1 MTLNIQKLRKYYDQ
15 KKKFKNLGIFKVLIW
30 IIPFFKPQ
38 STCFEYFFL
47 NYKKFFFLEIYQCFA
62 LAYPVITLA
71 QCSPENVRARHCFI
85 ISWLKNFNSNL
96 NFNWINRGLGFNPFL
111 RKWKKSEFSKY
122 NWTSENYYHTSMN
135 YA

>member
-1 MTLNIQKLRKYYDQ
+1 MNLNIQILRKYYDQ

-38 STCFEYFFL
+38 STCFAYFFL
-47 NYKKFFFLEIYQCFA
+47 NYKNFFILIFFINLSMLCPCVPCNYI
-62 LAYPVITLA
+62 
-71 QCSPENVRARHCFI
+71 ENIRVRHCFI
-85 ISWLKNFNSNL
+85 ISWLKSFNSNL

-122 NWTSENYYHTSMN
+122 NWTSENYYHT
-135 YA
+135 